1 MLKDQNALSCK
12 ISESQIDRVFMQAL
26 NEYLIN
32 EDIGGS
38 GTINYSPQQG
48 IKISYYSPTPQPEA
62 REEISGDRKG
72 RRPNSMLRIVFD
84 DSSEICERNAA
95 ETFAK
100 FIQYVG
106 AERVASL
113 GIVRNKIAL
122 VSREISP
129 IYSASQKDVGN
140 GLYVLTNIPITTKK
154 EDILYIA
161 RQFNINVKVE
171 II

>member
-1 MLKDQNALSCK
+1 MITFPKRLML
-12 ISESQIDRVFMQAL
+12 
-26 NEYLIN
+26 
-32 EDIGGS
+32 
-38 GTINYSPQQG
+38 
-48 IKISYYSPTPQPEA
+48 
-62 REEISGDRKG
+62 
-72 RRPNSMLRIVFD
+72 
-84 DSSEICERNAA
+84 ERACTSNAA

-100 FIQYVG
+100 FIQHVG

-122 VSREISP
+122 VSRDISP

-140 GLYVLTNIPITTKK
+140 GLYVLTNIPIATKK